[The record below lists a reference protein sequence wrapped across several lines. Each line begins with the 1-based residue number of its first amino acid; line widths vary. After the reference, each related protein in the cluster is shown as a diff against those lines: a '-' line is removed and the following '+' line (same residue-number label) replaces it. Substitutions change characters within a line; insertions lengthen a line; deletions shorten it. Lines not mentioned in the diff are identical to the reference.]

1 MEFFYA
7 DRIQRRGRL
16 AIVLTLLVGE
26 IRTMR

>member
-7 DRIQRRGRL
+7 DRIQRLSRL
-16 AIVLTLLVGE
+16 AIVLALLVGE